1 MFLALR
7 MWDERVAGWN
17 VVRVIE
23 TKPLDP
29 AAFNKCFQ
37 RFRRKCYCDH
47 ACILELR
54 HEIAQVV
61 DFRPGGGVTLSL
73 IGVHVFASSFAQNS
87 VTCNEHNGGRVQWP
101 QRDHAKPFRHFFFL
115 APFCCCK
122 SPLLPQ
128 IHRAGIQDDEIQRRK
143 SKKESP

>member
-1 MFLALR
+1 MFFALR

-47 ACILELR
+47 ARVLELR
-54 HEIAQVV
+54 HEIAHVV

-101 QRDHAKPFRHFFFL
+101 QRDHAKPFRQFFFPRSFL
-115 APFCCCK
+115 
-122 SPLLPQ
+122 PLQVSTVAQ

>member
-1 MFLALR
+1 MFFALR

-47 ACILELR
+47 ARVLELR
-54 HEIAQVV
+54 HEIAHVV

-101 QRDHAKPFRHFFFL
+101 QRDHAKPFRQFFFPRSFL
-115 APFCCCK
+115 PLQVSTVAPN
-122 SPLLPQ
+122 PP
-128 IHRAGIQDDEIQRRK
+128 RRN
-143 SKKESP
+143 PR